1 MRRAGAGTRLVGLV
15 MAGGLVAALMSLPL
29 VGGLGL
35 VAERASGSATELS
48 PELRSGI
55 VPEAST
61 VTDSTGA
68 PIAYLYDQFR
78 IPSGSVSAAM
88 RAAIVAIEDRRF
100 FDHGGV
106 DPIGTLR
113 AFVHDAS
120 GGAQQG
126 GSTLTQQYVKNYE
139 LYVTATTDAQ
149 RAAAVA
155 PSVARKVT
163 EAELA
168 VQLDHALS
176 KDEILARYLDLVYFG
191 HGAYGV
197 GAAARAYFGTTPDRL
212 SVAQSALLA
221 GLVQSPAQDD
231 PVAHPAAALARRG
244 LVLDAMHGQGAIDD
258 AQYATAAAEPLG
270 VGDVGVPRAG
280 CSAAGDAGYFCAY
293 VSSYLQAAGLSPEQL
308 AGGGYTVRTTLD
320 RSALDHLV
328 TSLTAQAP
336 PGTSHVADVMSVVA
350 PGADRHPVVAIAANR
365 PFGNGEGESAYD
377 LPVVP
382 ENLGAGSVYKI
393 FTAAAALDQGIAGI
407 DTVLDVPA
415 GGSTL
420 PNYRGADGRPS
431 PVRNAGTYPS
441 RLSLTDAL
449 AQSPNTAFVELE
461 GRTGVAPAVDM
472 AQRLGLTSLDTPGP
486 DGRSTA
492 DVAREEDQASFTLG
506 VSPTSDLELA
516 NVMATIASHGTWC
529 PPTPIT
535 SVTDRDGDAVAL
547 TEPPCTQAVD
557 PGLADTLMVGL
568 SRDAAPGGTSASAA
582 ASSGWDRPIAAKT
595 GTTQDQESAAF
606 VGATPQLAGAVITFD
621 DSASPRPICDG
632 SPPRSCASGTLFG
645 GTVPARTFYRAMGPI
660 LAGQP
665 VADLPDPDPRYL
677 DAR

>member
-1 MRRAGAGTRLVGLV
+1 MRIAGAGTRLVGLV
-15 MAGGLVAALMSLPL
+15 VAGGLVAALMSLPL

-55 VPEAST
+55 VPEATT
-61 VTDSTGA
+61 VTDSAGA

-78 IPSGSVSAAM
+78 IPDGSVSAAM

-113 AFVHDAS
+113 AVVHDAS

-139 LYVTATTDAQ
+139 LYVTATTDAE

-155 PSVARKVT
+155 PSLARKVT

-197 GAAARAYFGTTPDRL
+197 GAAAQAYFGTTPDRL
-212 SVAQSALLA
+212 TVAQSALLA
-221 GLVQSPAQDD
+221 GLVQSPAEDD
-231 PVAHPAAALARRG
+231 PVAHPDAALTRRG
-244 LVLDAMHGQGAIDD
+244 LVLDAMHAQGAIDD
-258 AQYATAAAEPLG
+258 AQYTAASAEPLG

-293 VSSYLQAAGLSPEQL
+293 VSSYLQAAGLPPALL

-320 RSALDHLV
+320 RSALGHLV

-336 PGTSHVADVMSVVA
+336 PDGSHVADVMSVVA

-393 FTAAAALDQGIAGI
+393 FTAAAALDRGIAGI

-415 GGSTL
+415 SGSTL
-420 PNYRGADGRPS
+420 PNYRGADGRPL
-431 PVRNAGTYPS
+431 PVRNAGTYPAQ
-441 RLSLTDAL
+441 LSLTDAL

-486 DGRSTA
+486 DGRSVA
-492 DVAREEDQASFTLG
+492 DVARAEDQASFTLG

-529 PPTPIT
+529 PPTPIA
-535 SVTDRDGDAVAL
+535 SVTDRDGNAVAL
-547 TEPPCTQAVD
+547 AEPPCTQAVD

-568 SRDAAPGGTSASAA
+568 GRDHLPGGTSAAAA

-621 DSASPRPICDG
+621 DSAAPRPICDG
-632 SPPRSCASGTLFG
+632 SPPRSCAGGTLFG

-660 LAGQP
+660 LEGRP
-665 VADLPDPDPRYL
+665 VAPLPDPDPRYL